1 MSEDGPDETVDP
13 PIEPRTDGGI
23 DETGPRRRAAV
34 AGHTGDEAGA
44 RALLT
49 HEDPVVRAT
58 ALHALGRMG
67 RIDASLVA
75 AALDDPEPSVR
86 RRALQLAIP
95 FHSIDLVPL
104 LADPDDSVVE
114 QCAWACGERL
124 PAAAGVVE
132 SLCRIVTGHEDTL
145 CREAAVAALGAI
157 GDPTALPTILAATG
171 DRATVRRRA
180 IIALAP
186 FEGPEVDRALELA
199 KTDRDWQ
206 VRQAAEDLLDPNL
219 PDSNVPEED
228 SADGDSAD
236 EAGPDRIS

>member
-1 MSEDGPDETVDP
+1 MPEGTPDGVVDP
-13 PIEPRTDGGI
+13 PIEPGSDGGV
-23 DETGPRRRAAV
+23 DQTGARRRAAI
-34 AGHTGDEAGA
+34 AGHTGDEDTA

-58 ALHALGRMG
+58 ALHALARLG
-67 RIDASLVA
+67 RIDVSLIA

-86 RRALQLAIP
+86 RRALELAIP

-114 QCAWACGERL
+114 HCAWACGERL
-124 PAAAGVVE
+124 PAAAGVLE
-132 SLCRIVTGHEDTL
+132 SLCRIVTGHEDSL

-157 GDPTALPTILAATG
+157 GDPRALPTILAATG

-186 FEGPEVDRALELA
+186 FEGPEVDRALALA

-206 VRQAAEDLLDPNL
+206 VRQAAEDLLDSSL
-219 PDSNVPEED
+219 PDED
-228 SADGDSAD
+228 RSDGG
-236 EAGPDRIS
+236 GPGRIS